1 MVFRVATTWPN
12 PAASQRGFPAPG
24 AGAQTTGPGGSAI
37 AAPAYREPVSP
48 VRPTAGRRSFFK
60 PAQGGDAQ
68 RGFPTPQ
75 SPDMAY
81 PAGLMDNRPIQQGS
95 PVPVTTPY
103 YDRGAAAVVQNFGK
117 LLYDPIGAG
126 IPVPYRTQASY
137 GPAAQ
142 YANSALW
149 WTSQVI
155 PTTINLQGLT
165 DPEALNEILGST
177 LVQAVVRTTG

>member
-1 MVFRVATTWPN
+1 MVFRLASTFSD
-12 PAASQRGFPAPG
+12 PAQGSNAQRGFPAPG
-24 AGAQTTGPGGSAI
+24 TGAQNLGGAT
-37 AAPAYREPVSP
+37 AQPAPTPNRSS
-48 VRPTAGRRSFFK
+48 RPTRGSRTFFK
-60 PAQGGDAQ
+60 PAQGANAQ
-68 RGFPTPQ
+68 RGFPAPGTGDQIRPPG
-75 SPDMAY
+75 SMPNILLPD
-81 PAGLMDNRPIQQGS
+81 GS
-95 PVPVTTPY
+95 NHEVYTPY
-103 YDRGAAAVVQNFGK
+103 FSRGAAAYVQNYGK
-117 LLYDPIGAG
+117 VTENPIGAG

-142 YANSALW
+142 YDYGALW

>member
-1 MVFRVATTWPN
+1 
-12 PAASQRGFPAPG
+12 
-24 AGAQTTGPGGSAI
+24 
-37 AAPAYREPVSP
+37 
-48 VRPTAGRRSFFK
+48 
-60 PAQGGDAQ
+60 
-68 RGFPTPQ
+68 
-75 SPDMAY
+75 MAY
-81 PAGLMDNRPIQQGS
+81 PAGLMNNHPIQRGS

-103 YDRGAAAVVQNFGK
+103 YDRGAAATVQNFGK

-165 DPEALNEILGST
+165 DPQALNEILGSV